1 MHTLSVPFTY
11 PELSQFQT
19 TYRSLKCS
27 TDLFIALYILHS
39 CSLYL
44 RFFLFPFT
52 SKKNSKSASTKG
64 ISSFSI
70 LLLDL
75 VFLSLH
81 CLSML
86 HILSFQ
92 NLLHCFVTFCSICF
106 ITFQIVKSWRL
117 EILILFIFVYLVLM
131 IAFDIIYNSDLLQ
144 SLQRKSVFH

>member
-27 TDLFIALYILHS
+27 TDLLIELYILQS

-44 RFFLFPFT
+44 RFFSFPFP

-92 NLLHCFVTFCSICF
+92 NSLHCFVTFLFHLFHNFLDC
-106 ITFQIVKSWRL
+106 
-117 EILILFIFVYLVLM
+117 EILEVGNFNLIYICILST
-131 IAFDIIYNSDLLQ
+131 YNCIWYNI
-144 SLQRKSVFH
+144 